1 VKAGSGR
8 ELARAGRDRLLR
20 RAPGIQRAARELAG
34 RGYLPPAV
42 WRRLPPTGVWT
53 LHAPDGAPFR
63 YDADFG
69 DDRLARHIVWTDLR
83 HWETTVL
90 RVLYRL
96 AQRAEVFVDVGA
108 YSGISTLLACVA
120 NRDVHAIACEP
131 NPARLAQLR
140 SNVRLN
146 GLGDRV
152 TLVAEA
158 LSSSAGRATL
168 TIPTDDSRATLGP
181 VADGTVSRRVEV
193 DVTTGDQLLSDRRVD
208 LIRIEAG
215 GLEPEVL
222 AGLATVLAGHRP
234 SVIAACRDQPALLRA
249 RAATSGFG
257 YHHVYHLDGHGLV
270 PIDDTFV
277 HPRRCPAYLF
287 RTEPMIG
294 AGPVEPRLASKDA
307 NATRR
312 SF

>member
-1 VKAGSGR
+1 V
-8 ELARAGRDRLLR
+8 RAGRDRLLR
-20 RAPGIQRAARELAG
+20 RAPGLQRAVRGLAG

-42 WRRLPPTGVWT
+42 WQRLPPTGVWT

-69 DDRLARHIVWTDLR
+69 DDRLACHIVWTDLQ
-83 HWETTVL
+83 HWENTVL

-96 AQRAEVFVDVGA
+96 ARRAEVFLDVGA
-108 YSGISTLLACVA
+108 YSGLSTLLACVA

-140 SNVRLN
+140 SNLRLN

-152 TLVAEA
+152 TLVAQA
-158 LSSSAGRATL
+158 LSSRAGRATL
-168 TIPTDDSRATLGP
+168 TIPADDSQARLRP
-181 VADGTVSRRVEV
+181 DGAGAASRRVEV
-193 DVTTGDQLLSDRRVD
+193 DVITGDELLGDRRVD

-222 AGLATVLAGHRP
+222 AGLATVLDGHRP

-249 RAATSGFG
+249 RAALSGFG
-257 YHHVYHLDGHGLV
+257 YHHVYHLDGHGPV
-270 PIDDTFV
+270 PIDDMFV

-287 RTEPMIG
+287 GTEPLSRDAGRTE
-294 AGPVEPRLASKDA
+294 ASA
-307 NATRR
+307 IRR
-312 SF
+312 SSWKT